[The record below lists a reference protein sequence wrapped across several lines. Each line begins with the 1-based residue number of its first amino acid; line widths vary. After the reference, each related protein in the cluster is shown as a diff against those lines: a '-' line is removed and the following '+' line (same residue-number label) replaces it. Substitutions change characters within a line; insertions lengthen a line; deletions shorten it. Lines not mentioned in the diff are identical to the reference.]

1 MSAKEL
7 LRSVREAENKYRISK
22 ELAERSR
29 YKLAYRGQEIS
40 GADKSP
46 VSRDNT
52 YENNLVNMID
62 LDERAKKDKTAFL
75 RLRTEVIDIINSLDD
90 LKEREILIS
99 RYIYYEDWNR
109 IAEKMNYSPR
119 RIFYIHGNALKNFS
133 KVCSKVQ

>member
-75 RLRTEVIDIINSLDD
+75 KLRAEALNVINSLDD
-90 LKEREILIS
+90 PKEQEVLIH
-99 RYIYYEDWNR
+99 RYIFYEHWEQ
-109 IAEKMNYSPR
+109 IAKQMNYSVR
-119 RIFYIHGNALKNFS
+119 QIHRFHGQALKKLSQN
-133 KVCSKVQ
+133 